1 MKRLFKK
8 WKWLEYVEAALL
20 IVLGIIII
28 CFIAHPNLHV
38 TIGYIAA
45 SYILV
50 NAIILIVAAFAFNFS
65 LLDADFWIG
74 LILLTI
80 AIWLYVYP
88 TTIITSLPLI
98 VGVCLIGGGAIL
110 IIKSIIVFMTPLNG
124 VRNIL
129 SFIIGLLCSSGG
141 VALIALRYSEAVD
154 VSSFILLIIGLI
166 MLANGIGILINLI
179 YVSYQA
185 RKIKKD
191 DNIIDVKID
200 DK

>member
-1 MKRLFKK
+1 MTHKNHYRPIPSHGKSAK
-8 WKWLEYVEAALL
+8 HRPD
-20 IVLGIIII
+20 I
-28 CFIAHPNLHV
+28 NLMLSFHV
-38 TIGYIAA
+38 TIGYIVA

>member
-28 CFIAHPNLHV
+28 CFNANPNLHV
-38 TIGYIAA
+38 TIGYIVA